1 MDVLT
6 SRTEKRTKVLPFDVC
21 CETILIKISTVFGF
35 SKRVTEICA
44 ALIRETKQIKNCN
57 GITGLQSSLRATEY
71 CLVTII
77 VPHCFPKLN
86 TTVPFKMKQLKQKKT
101 GQNF

>member
-44 ALIRETKQIKNCN
+44 ALIRETKQKKIVMELLAYRAALEQLN
-57 GITGLQSSLRATEY
+57 IAWLPSLYLKTLLSKVKRY
-71 CLVTII
+71 CTI
-77 VPHCFPKLN
+77 
-86 TTVPFKMKQLKQKKT
+86 
-101 GQNF
+101 